1 MNFVLVNGRTPF
13 RKSFCVLCDKPI
25 SEEGYLRDI
34 RTRLCYCGLACYA
47 LQSKSGMLLLEVHSR
62 ASSGGSERARAH

>member
-13 RKSFCVLCDKPI
+13 RQSFCVLCSNPI
-25 SEEGYLRDI
+25 GEGGYLRDI

-47 LQSKSGMLLLEVHSR
+47 LQSKSGMLLLEIHSK
-62 ASSGGSERARAH
+62 AS

>member
-13 RKSFCVLCDKPI
+13 RQNICVLCSEPI
-25 SEEGYLRDI
+25 GEGSYLRDI

-47 LQSKSGMLLLEVHSR
+47 LQSKSGMLVLEIQAK
-62 ASSGGSERARAH
+62 AS